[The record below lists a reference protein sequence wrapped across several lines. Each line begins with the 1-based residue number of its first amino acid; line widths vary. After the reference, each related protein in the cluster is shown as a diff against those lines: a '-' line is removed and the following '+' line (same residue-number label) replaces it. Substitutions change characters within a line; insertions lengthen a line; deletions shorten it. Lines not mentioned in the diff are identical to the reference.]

1 MKEHDIMKMY
11 KIMKFLSLFLI
22 MAMILSVFA
31 CNSQNVSEES
41 ASGSSTDTSEP
52 LTAETESAES
62 SDKTEETSNNETVFD
77 DSTET
82 EHSTKDQSEM
92 TSEEDTKE
100 TSDKEE
106 ECSTQETDSD
116 GSTEAEDSQT
126 EDQSET
132 ATEEKSEEASFDTE
146 ENDPTS
152 EYRDRN
158 SESGYIGR
166 YIDYIMLDGEKIL
179 LTSDAMSV
187 KLIDVTTSN
196 KTLLFRGWAGFEGK
210 LLKLG
215 HALDNNAP
223 IFDTE
228 PMEAEQAVIDAAGKN
243 AVRFTVSV
251 DLSELSVGYHDFYL
265 LAQVDLGGGI
275 TVKLLSFK
283 IHKTEAIDSSDYLK
297 PSDAE
302 VVRYNVDHVKLDGE
316 LIKEGTDTK
325 DLKAISSTSLS
336 QSLTFFG
343 WAGFKSNIL
352 SMGYAFDNEAP
363 ILKFTPS
370 DTSEAPVLAA
380 GGDLAKRF
388 SVTADISKL
397 SAGEHKMYLLAL
409 VDIDGGKIVKLMEFT
424 LTVSEQCAHNS
435 EENVWSAVAGEPKET
450 ATCANCGES
459 ITRNTSFILCYEKII
474 HGGGEKIGNVFTLD
488 SAHVID
494 DISEAFVTD
503 NGLYFQGWLGINSGT
518 KEYKWSIDGKE
529 WFDVDESSSY
539 RDDSADVL
547 SAIAKKSEE
556 NKLGLKNYASKIRFY
571 ITVSGIS
578 KLPAGNYDIYLGA
591 IPNNNPDTVVPVIQI
606 KNVTVA
612 ATPDADTAL
621 KTINGTAI
629 SEYKIVIE
637 GDHYGVKRAQEL
649 LSKELYLASGI
660 VLPVS
665 NSGIAGTKTILIR
678 SSDTYNNGNVGGG
691 EYYFEING
699 DSIIIGGSGIYGPI
713 AAAKAFAEAVNGK
726 TDATV
731 ASNTS
736 AILDLSN
743 TKEKLSGNGALN
755 IGFIGDSVTFGHGPV
770 TPWPSFFSDSLK
782 QIYSSANIKALNAAK
797 SGSTSSWGNENIN
810 SLLLDKGYNDLVFLS
825 HGTNDQYYIGG
836 YAESYANYVS
846 MIEKIYSSNPD
857 ADIVFV
863 FCGRDYE
870 MKGIYSISGGSVSPF
885 MRAMI
890 DVALEYDLAII
901 DPMTT
906 LYEACAEYAPNSIMD
921 NGWKYY
927 MQDEVHPNVIG
938 QELYG
943 EIVYQYVSEA
953 LK

>member
-1 MKEHDIMKMY
+1 MKNN
-11 KIMKFLSLFLI
+11 KIMKITELI
-22 MAMILSVFA
+22 VIMTMMLSVFA
-31 CNSQNVSEES
+31 CNSQIDNE
-41 ASGSSTDTSEP
+41 GFTSES
-52 LTAETESAES
+52 SAEAYES
-62 SDKTEETSNNETVFD
+62 VCGEKESEETSDNREEASTSENDFD
-77 DSTET
+77 DSSET
-82 EHSTKDQSEM
+82 EL
-92 TSEEDTKE
+92 
-100 TSDKEE
+100 
-106 ECSTQETDSD
+106 
-116 GSTEAEDSQT
+116 SQT
-126 EDQSET
+126 EDKSEVT
-132 ATEEKSEEASFDTE
+132 TEEKSEVTTE
-146 ENDPTS
+146 EKNEETSSEPEDKDYSS
-152 EYRDRN
+152 EYSKLN
-158 SESGYIGR
+158 SSSGYIGR

-179 LTSDAMSV
+179 VTSDAMSA
-187 KLIDVTTSN
+187 KLIDVNTSN
-196 KTLLFRGWAGFEGK
+196 KTLLFRGWAGFEGDVV
-210 LLKLG
+210 KLG
-215 HALDNNAP
+215 HAFDNNAP
-223 IFDTE
+223 ILNTD
-228 PMEAEQAVIDAAGKN
+228 PMDAEQGVINAAGEK

-251 DLSELSVGYHDFYL
+251 DISELSVGYHDFYL
-265 LAQVDLGGGI
+265 LAQVDFKGGV

-283 IHKTEAIDSSDYLK
+283 IHKTEAI
-297 PSDAE
+297 
-302 VVRYNVDHVKLDGE
+302 
-316 LIKEGTDTK
+316 
-325 DLKAISSTSLS
+325 
-336 QSLTFFG
+336 
-343 WAGFKSNIL
+343 
-352 SMGYAFDNEAP
+352 
-363 ILKFTPS
+363 
-370 DTSEAPVLAA
+370 
-380 GGDLAKRF
+380 
-388 SVTADISKL
+388 
-397 SAGEHKMYLLAL
+397 
-409 VDIDGGKIVKLMEFT
+409 
-424 LTVSEQCAHNS
+424 EQCAHNS

-556 NKLGLKNYASKIRFY
+556 NRLGLKNYASKIRFY

-578 KLPAGNYDIYLGA
+578 KLPAGNYDVYLGA
-591 IPNNNPDTVVPVIQI
+591 VPNNNPDTVVPVIQV

-612 ATPDADTAL
+612 ATPDVDTAL

-629 SEYKIVIE
+629 SDYTIVIE
-637 GDHYGVKRAQEL
+637 GNHYGVKRAQEL

-782 QIYSSANIKALNAAK
+782 QTYSSANIKALNAAK

-846 MIEKIYSSNPD
+846 MIKKIYASNPD

-870 MKGIYSISGGSVSPF
+870 MKGIYSISGGSISPF
-885 MRAMI
+885 MKAMI

-906 LYEACAEYAPNSIMD
+906 LYEACAEYAPDSIMGK
-921 NGWKYY
+921 GWKHY

-943 EIVYQYVSEA
+943 EIVYQYVSKA